1 MSVLTSSIE
10 PSFNLFV
17 DLNQFDQPRI
27 QNLRVCE
34 VHHPRTTSPQSV
46 YLFWGTFRAGFF
58 FLLQWV
64 SHSLDGFYTG
74 PSPDVLWR
82 TVFILASLQIWKIQK
97 RWLRQAAGGWRWVR
111 GFRQK
116 LAHGGGVAVNVGVC
130 RQVQIQQGSRE
141 GLHGRLAE
149 HRAPA
154 RNQSIGH
161 GTLENGRSLSGF
173 GLCQKSNEGGCFLAP
188 PAADFNAQDD
198 QFAAP

>member
-1 MSVLTSSIE
+1 MGSSY
-10 PSFNLFV
+10 FF
-17 DLNQFDQPRI
+17 F
-27 QNLRVCE
+27 
-34 VHHPRTTSPQSV
+34 HRT
-46 YLFWGTFRAGFF
+46 

-82 TVFILASLQIWKIQK
+82 TVFILASLQICKIQK

>member
-1 MSVLTSSIE
+1 MPPPQARRTNGITIHAKVIQHRHAGSAAMSKHGVHQKNTFSQGYSSRLIC
-10 PSFNLFV
+10 FF
-17 DLNQFDQPRI
+17 PRI
-27 QNLRVCE
+27 
-34 VHHPRTTSPQSV
+34 
-46 YLFWGTFRAGFF
+46 

-82 TVFILASLQIWKIQK
+82 TVFILASLQICKIQK

-198 QFAAP
+198 PLAAP

>member
-1 MSVLTSSIE
+1 M
-10 PSFNLFV
+10 
-17 DLNQFDQPRI
+17 
-27 QNLRVCE
+27 
-34 VHHPRTTSPQSV
+34 
-46 YLFWGTFRAGFF
+46 
-58 FLLQWV
+58 
-64 SHSLDGFYTG
+64 
-74 PSPDVLWR
+74 
-82 TVFILASLQIWKIQK
+82 
-97 RWLRQAAGGWRWVR
+97 R

-116 LAHGGGVAVNVGVC
+116 LAHGGGVAVNVGVR

-154 RNQSIGH
+154 KNQSIGH

-198 QFAAP
+198 QFTAPRCDQFWVSSLFAAACCVQGCPCKGPSPPPEEKS